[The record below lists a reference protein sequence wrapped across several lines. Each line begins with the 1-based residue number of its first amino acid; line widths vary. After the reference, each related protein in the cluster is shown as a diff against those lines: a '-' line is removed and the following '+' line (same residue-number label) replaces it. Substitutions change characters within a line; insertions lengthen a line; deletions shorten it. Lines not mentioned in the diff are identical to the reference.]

1 MFRDEASILP
11 SEPDSSSPQIG
22 SAVGR
27 ILYERFLVARDIYD
41 PAYARRFRSHIVTD
55 LKNFCRPAILKSLDH
70 PSEIL
75 EDDSPSYKQ
84 LCNVLIKLKHQN
96 IEEVVETGKLYD
108 GRPYSLSSLIEGRR
122 LSALIS
128 DGKRLELEQAA
139 VIVESLYEALSAA
152 HSKNILHCD
161 VNPENVIVSNGDD
174 RRVRLINFGL
184 AWPVDLHR
192 EHRGQAGSDVDPIH
206 YTAPEMF
213 VQLSHRSPASDIYSL
228 AALTYR
234 LLVGRVPFEASERSG
249 LLRLIAD
256 GVVTPPSELRT
267 DVRLETDRIILA
279 GLAFESQLRP
289 QDIEDFGSRLVLSL
303 REKRT
308 VPTPVVIPAI
318 AADAIETPEPEKS
331 EPIVLEE
338 AKALSPAEEAPIRRM
353 RSAAAA
359 PSTISDRAIIWS
371 LIVLLLAGALSI
383 PIGKN
388 IFSDGTT
395 VSATGTML
403 ARKPE
408 NTTKS
413 QVRYI
418 AEPDADKLQ
427 RLTVSTD
434 TPGDLYI
441 VKEVSTDAS
450 ASMFQAVVPFPNSG
464 PSIEPGELVKASDL
478 STAKPGQTM
487 KAVWIVWTAVKNA
500 DLEDLRNSGPDKTIS
515 DEVSRKIK
523 HFLERNRDLRL
534 ETSRDDATGHTLLSG
549 TGDRLVHRISVDAN

>member
-1 MFRDEASILP
+1 GQDLR
-11 SEPDSSSPQIG
+11 
-22 SAVGR
+22 
-27 ILYERFLVARDIYD
+27 LV
-41 PAYARRFRSHIVTD
+41 
-55 LKNFCRPAILKSLDH
+55 
-70 PSEIL
+70 
-75 EDDSPSYKQ
+75 
-84 LCNVLIKLKHQN
+84 
-96 IEEVVETGKLYD
+96 
-108 GRPYSLSSLIEGRR
+108 
-122 LSALIS
+122 
-128 DGKRLELEQAA
+128 
-139 VIVESLYEALSAA
+139 
-152 HSKNILHCD
+152 
-161 VNPENVIVSNGDD
+161 
-174 RRVRLINFGL
+174 NFGL

-192 EHRGQAGSDVDPIH
+192 EHRGRAGSDIDPIH
-206 YTAPEMF
+206 YTSPERF
-213 VQLSHRSPASDIYSL
+213 AKLSHRSSSSDVYSL

-234 LLVGRVPFEASERSG
+234 LLVGRVPFEASERNG

-256 GVVTPPSELRT
+256 GVVRPPSELRT

-303 REKRT
+303 REKRI
-308 VPTPVVIPAI
+308 VPTPFVIPAI
-318 AADAIETPEPEKS
+318 AADAIETPEPEKG
-331 EPIVLEE
+331 EPIVVEE
-338 AKALSPAEEAPIRRM
+338 AKALSPPEEAPIRRM

-408 NTTKS
+408 NTAKR

-418 AEPDADKLQ
+418 AESEADKIQ
-427 RLTVSTD
+427 RLTVSAD

-464 PSIEPGELVKASDL
+464 PSIEPGELLKASDL
-478 STAKPGQTM
+478 AAKPGQTM
-487 KAVWIVWTAVKNA
+487 KAVWIVWTAVKNT
-500 DLEDLRNSGPDKTIS
+500 DLEELRNSGPDKTIS

-534 ETSRDDATGHTLLSG
+534 ETGRDDATGHTLLSG
-549 TGDRLVHRISVDAN
+549 TGDRLVHRISVDPN